1 MPATIARFVTA
12 LIILNALFNIIAQWP
27 ALTASP
33 LGVRNG
39 FAYTPL
45 DYAAERTAFI
55 QQRVPRNA
63 SIGFLTDHPPGAFE
77 ASRAFYEARYALA
90 PRLLEPFTPGKHVWV
105 MGDFE
110 QEAAGQALAQ
120 QFGLTLIS
128 PPNERVKLYMTPA
141 KTAKTPDTDK
151 ILAQDGL
158 AE

>member
-12 LIILNALFNIIAQWP
+12 LVTLNALFTIITQWP
-27 ALTASP
+27 ALATSP
-33 LGVRNG
+33 FGLRSGL
-39 FAYTPL
+39 AYTPL

-63 SIGFLTDHPPGAFE
+63 SIGFLTDQPPGAFE

-110 QEAAGQALAQ
+110 QEAVGQALAN

-128 PPNERVKLYMTPA
+128 PPNERVKLY
-141 KTAKTPDTDK
+141 TAQLKASKTPDTDK
-151 ILAQDGL
+151 ILTQDGL